1 MDTKKFIVRLMYFS
15 IGLAG
20 LITAGLILFSPGGDV
35 VSNGIIT
42 TLLILLTDGFI
53 LVGLVA
59 RHEWLK
65 ISTWVASLYALI
77 VAVILTWL
85 PNKMYEVEQRYS
97 EYGGGYGH
105 HGNFSP
111 ERYGTREVLENL
123 TAGAYIIVVTLAF
136 ACVFSLMT
144 KIVFKHN
151 EKISLYSYWGSLSL
165 GIASG
170 LVLGMAA
177 SWDTEGFVLRLGFSL
192 LFLALTSVFIMIVA
206 TIVAS
211 TKRTKER
218 AYRQPM
224 VNPYENSQNSPYNGF
239 NPQNA
244 GSTQGW
250 DNNPP
255 TGFSRGE
262 NHQKFNLPPQQQTYY
277 DPMSQNNNSN
287 ASQTDSSNVP
297 QGSKEEVDTEV
308 NGRATPV
315 IPPKPNYPPTN
326 YDPNLYPP
334 QNSDQDPND
343 FNK

>member
-20 LITAGLILFSPGGDV
+20 LVTAGLILFSPGGDV
-35 VSNGIIT
+35 VGNGIIT

-97 EYGGGYGH
+97 EYGGEYEH
-105 HGNFSP
+105 HGHLSP
-111 ERYGTREVLENL
+111 EKAGAREILENL

-144 KIVFKHN
+144 KIIFKHN

-206 TIVAS
+206 TIVAY
-211 TKRTKER
+211 TKRNKER
-218 AYRQPM
+218 VHHQPM
-224 VNPYENSQNSPYNGF
+224 VNPYGNPQNSPYSGF
-239 NPQNA
+239 NQQNA
-244 GSTQGW
+244 GNTQGW
-250 DNNPP
+250 NNNPP
-255 TGFSRGE
+255 TGVYGNE
-262 NHQKFNLPPQQQTYY
+262 NHQKFNPPPQQQTHY

-287 ASQTDSSNVP
+287 APQTDSSNVP
-297 QGSKEEVDTEV
+297 QYSKEEADTEV
-308 NGRATPV
+308 KGSDSPV

-334 QNSDQDPND
+334 RNPDQDPND